1 MFYIRKSVWM
11 LRGLSNHR
19 DGWTASYP
27 LELLLVPE
35 LGRAYL
41 IIIHGSICMH
51 SVSKKEPSPILILG
65 VEVVAIVDRRVN
77 PV

>member
-19 DGWTASYP
+19 DVWTASYP

-35 LGRAYL
+35 LGRFYL

-51 SVSKKEPSPILILG
+51 SISRKEPSPILG

-77 PV
+77 SVKH